1 MEKAEWQLEAQDEA
15 SPCKTC
21 DDLQEEVGQLRKEIS
36 ELRKALQCLQTSE
49 REDAG
54 GTRKKKRRKRTKGEQ
69 PLVPSRPEEGAEL
82 EITNSDLEVAELTN
96 LSPKELR
103 MYKIIKANDAAKEK
117 KEATDAQA
125 KEMPPTSVEGE
136 EEEESKDQSDDESE
150 EETEDEDEESE
161 TTPPIGET
169 SDKNDQKGRARKL
182 LKTNHQMTYVPD
194 EKDLEQETEPPEE
207 TEDEDEEGETTSA
220 ASEVR
225 TPPPPPWRRGRVTA
239 QPCGCEGK
247 GKGKRGRHPER
258 GKAKEDQG
266 KGNKWKNWLNN
277 WNGGPR

>member
-69 PLVPSRPEEGAEL
+69 PLAPSRPEKGAEL
-82 EITNSDLEVAELTN
+82 EITNSDLELAEVMNFIPEELLT
-96 LSPKELR
+96 
-103 MYKIIKANDAAKEK
+103 YKIIKANDAAKEK
-117 KEATDAQA
+117 KEATDAEA

-136 EEEESKDQSDDESE
+136 EEDESKDQSDDESE
-150 EETEDEDEESE
+150 EETEDEDGEGG
-161 TTPPIGET
+161 TTPPT
-169 SDKNDQKGRARKL
+169 S
-182 LKTNHQMTYVPD
+182 
-194 EKDLEQETEPPEE
+194 EEEP
-207 TEDEDEEGETTSA
+207 
-220 ASEVR
+220 
-225 TPPPPPWRRGRVTA
+225 PPPPPWRMGSITEQRCR
-239 QPCGCEGK
+239 CDGK
-247 GKGKRGRHPER
+247 GKGKK
-258 GKAKEDQG
+258 GKSPAKGKPKGG
-266 KGNKWKNWLNN
+266 KGKEKRWTQTAEQQIEQDHSSFHSCGTAASSWRTN